1 MSHDHD
7 GPHEHDLGLSHDL
20 PTVLNRRRALGL
32 LSAAGLAAALAACGG
47 GSDTATKAT
56 ATTPT
61 RGGPPN
67 GGPPDG
73 GGAPPESSVEVAE
86 GEIPEETGG
95 PYPADGTN
103 GVNVLTESGIV
114 RQDLTASFGGASGVA
129 AGVPL
134 AIDLTIVDMNGD
146 DIKPY
151 AGAAVYL
158 WHCDQE
164 GRYSM
169 YDAEIKDENYLRGVQ
184 IADADG
190 RLSFTSIFPAAYDG
204 RWPHIH
210 FEVYPD
216 EKSATSASGKLRTSQ
231 LAIPEDACHAVYATA
246 GYEQSIQ
253 NMSRTTLD
261 SDNVFSDGHSLQ
273 LAKATGSV
281 AKGYTLKLNVA
292 V

>member
-32 LSAAGLAAALAACGG
+32 ISAAGLAAALAACGG
-47 GSDTATKAT
+47 GSDTAAT
-56 ATTPT
+56 STQTSAPG
-61 RGGPPN
+61 RPP
-67 GGPPDG
+67 G
-73 GGAPPESSVEVAE
+73 GGAPPESSVEVAD

-114 RQDLTASFGGASGVA
+114 RQDLTTSFGGASGVA
-129 AGVPL
+129 AGVPTTIAL
-134 AIDLTIVDMNGD
+134 TVVDLNGD

-169 YDAEIKDENYLRGVQ
+169 YDDEIKDENYLRGVQ
-184 IADADG
+184 IADAG
-190 RLSFTSIFPAAYDG
+190 GKLSFTSIFPAAYDG

-216 EKSATSASGKLRTSQ
+216 QKSATTATGKLRTSQ
-231 LAIPEDACHAVYATA
+231 LAIPEDACHTVYATS
-246 GYEQSIQ
+246 GYEASAQ

-281 AKGYTLKLNVA
+281 EKGYTLTLRIA